1 MVNFLLIVEEL
12 RKWFPLK
19 RSFIE
24 FLKRSPPS
32 YVKAVDGISFKI
44 KAKEVFVL
52 AGESGSGK
60 TTTGRLLVK
69 ALEPDSGKIIFK
81 GKDITKLK
89 GKELKAF
96 RKEAQMIFQDPY
108 ASLNPRF
115 NVFDTLM
122 EPLIV
127 HKIGKDK
134 KERIEL
140 IIKALED
147 VKLPPEDFMYRYP
160 HMLSGGQRQRLAI
173 ARALILKPKFI
184 VADEPVSML
193 DLSIRAEIL
202 DLMINLR
209 KKYGISYLY
218 ITHDLST
225 AKYIG
230 DTLAIMYMGKLMEIG
245 PLKDLLFNPL
255 HPYTKA
261 LVEAIPEPD
270 PRNRFKKI
278 ELSLKEAFTET
289 KVFTKGCR
297 FSHRCAYAKPVCFK
311 DEPELVEAKKDH
323 KVACFLYKL

>member
-1 MVNFLLIVEEL
+1 MLNSLLSVKML
-12 RKWFPLK
+12 KKWFPLR

-24 FLKRSPPS
+24 FFKRTPIS
-32 YVKAVDGISFKI
+32 YVKAVDEISFEI
-44 KAKEVFVL
+44 KDKEIFVL

-81 GKDITKLK
+81 GKDITRLK
-89 GKELKAF
+89 GKELKFF

-115 NVFDTLM
+115 KVYDTLM

-127 HKIGKDK
+127 HRIGKNK
-134 KERIEL
+134 EERIEL
-140 IIKALED
+140 IAKALED
-147 VKLPPEDFMYRYP
+147 VKLSPKDFMYRYP

-173 ARALILKPKFI
+173 ARSLILKPKFI

-202 DLMINLR
+202 ELMINLR

-230 DTLAIMYMGKLMEIG
+230 DTLAIMYMGKIVEVG
-245 PLKDLLFNPL
+245 FLKKLLTKPL

-261 LVEAIPEPD
+261 LIEAIPEPD
-270 PRNRFKKI
+270 PIDR
-278 ELSLKEAFTET
+278 LKEIDSILKQAVAET
-289 KVFTKGCR
+289 KIPSKGCR
-297 FSHRCAYAKPVCFK
+297 FFPRCSYAKSICFNN
-311 DEPELVEAKKDH
+311 EPSLIEVEKDH
-323 KVACFLYKL
+323 KVACFFV